1 MDKLMVVMIV
11 AAGTVCLLT
20 NLLVLCIIL
29 RQRVGRITF
38 RYQVILGQCTAGL
51 VSSTVMFY
59 PLKLVSVSLSKGS
72 VPDATDHG
80 FTASFVSCLFICSA
94 PLVSVATLLM
104 AHALILN
111 IEQVVRQI

>member
-1 MDKLMVVMIV
+1 MIV

-51 VSSTVMFY
+51 ISSTVMFY
-59 PLKLVSVSLSKGS
+59 PLKVR
-72 VPDATDHG
+72 
-80 FTASFVSCLFICSA
+80 SCLVYTVYHWNSQLAIYKASVIMGTSA
-94 PLVSVATLLM
+94 LKNWCNPLTYS
-104 AHALILN
+104 
-111 IEQVVRQI
+111 

>member
-1 MDKLMVVMIV
+1 MVVMIV

-51 VSSTVMFY
+51 ISSTVMFY
-59 PLKLVSVSLSKGS
+59 PLKVR
-72 VPDATDHG
+72 
-80 FTASFVSCLFICSA
+80 SCLVYTVYHWNSQLAIYKA
-94 PLVSVATLLM
+94 SVIKRITHLAYFYQHI
-104 AHALILN
+104 AYF
-111 IEQVVRQI
+111 